1 MKITAPISRVEEI
14 EILAAAGAD
23 EFYCSVVPESWTSTF
38 KTSAVSRRA
47 FGNLPEFSDL
57 EKAVTEAH
65 RLGKQLH
72 LVMNSQHYTGEQL
85 ACLLDLARLF
95 DEMQG
100 DSVIVGDETL
110 LALLGS
116 HDFNFQIHVSSI
128 ASCRNS
134 ESASFH
140 QALGADRIIFPRD
153 MKISE
158 MESMVAANP
167 SLEFEAFMLND
178 GCVYEEGSCHTIH
191 LPGKLGGAIC
201 IDNYQSND
209 QRIDGKPLSDA
220 EKKAFEI
227 NDKDYQKWLWY
238 RFGNGFSVSPNGMP
252 YGPCGLCALPRFLA
266 SSVTS
271 VKIAGRDAPTERK
284 LKSVQMVNA
293 VRETS
298 IEQGGDAAKALARG
312 MREQPEHCQT
322 GYMCYYPE
330 VRMKPDAKTL
340 QKTQNAIEVV
350 DLS

>member
-1 MKITAPISRVEEI
+1 MKITAPISQVEEI
-14 EILAAAGAD
+14 ALLAEVGAD
-23 EFYCSVVPESWTSTF
+23 EFYCSVVPDSWTSTF

-47 FGNLPEFSDL
+47 FGNLPSFDDL
-57 EKAVTEAH
+57 EKAVKEAH
-65 RLGKQLH
+65 RLDKKLH

-85 ACLLDLARLF
+85 SCLLALAKLF
-95 DEMQG
+95 DEMSG

-116 HDFNFQIHVSSI
+116 HNFNFSLHVSSI

-140 QALGADRIIFPRD
+140 QSLGADRIIFPRD
-153 MKISE
+153 MKLSE
-158 MESMVAANP
+158 MDSMVHSNP
-167 SLEFEAFMLND
+167 SLEYEAFMLND

-209 QRIDGKPLSDA
+209 QRIDGQPLSN
-220 EKKAFEI
+220 EEQQAFKT
-227 NDKDYQKWLWY
+227 NDDDYQKWLWY
-238 RFGNGFSVSPNGMP
+238 RFGNGFSVSPNGLP
-252 YGPCGLCALPRFLA
+252 YGPCGLCALPKLVA
-266 SSVTS
+266 SGVTS

-284 LKSVQMVNA
+284 VKSVEMVNA
-293 VRETS
+293 VRES
-298 IEQGGDAAKALARG
+298 LLSDGADAAKSVARG

-330 VRMKPDAKTL
+330 VRMKPDAKTQ
-340 QKTQNAIEVV
+340 QKIDNAIDVV
-350 DLS
+350 NLS